1 MSEIVAAIFQSVDRD
16 VGEAAYGKVL
26 NYLTLLSSTGKTDE
40 QLIALG
46 KAYIE
51 EIVNPDPRYTG
62 C

>member
-1 MSEIVAAIFQSVDRD
+1 MGEIVQAIFQSVDQN

-26 NYLTLLSSTGKTDE
+26 NYLRLLSSTGKTDE

-51 EIVNPDPRYTG
+51 EIVNPDPRYSG